1 MKLLRRKPR
10 TFEIQVQDMTL
21 HIQAATDFNEESR
34 AAALSFWEQLHAYTI
49 RNPAFSSAKRPID
62 VPADAP
68 EIVRELVS
76 SARRAGVG
84 PMFSF
89 RGAVTDHVGR
99 FLARDGQEVTVN
111 CGADYYIRSR
121 RRQKL
126 TVARRPGSTVAVVVP
141 SSKQGVGVAMSSGRD
156 PIDGAGRGHGSAL
169 DGLAVLAESCMLAD
183 AATAG
188 VHAILSKERDG
199 FATALGYLKKI
210 DGVFGGL
217 VISGERIGLM
227 GSLEIA
233 A

>member
-1 MKLLRRKPR
+1 MKLLKRKPR

-49 RNPAFSSAKRPID
+49 RNPSFSSAKRPID
-62 VPADAP
+62 VPVDAP
-68 EIVRELVS
+68 EIVREMVS

-89 RGAVTDHVGR
+89 QGAVTDHVGR

-111 CGADYYIRSR
+111 CGADYFIRSR
-121 RRQKL
+121 KRQKL
-126 TVARRPGSTVAVVVP
+126 TVVRRPGSTVAVVVP
-141 SSKQGVGVAMSSGRD
+141 SSKQGVGVSMTSGSGRGAE
-156 PIDGAGRGHGSAL
+156 DGRAPAL

-183 AATAG
+183 AAVAG
-188 VHAILSKERDG
+188 VHAILSKEDG
-199 FATALGYLKKI
+199 FATALGYLKKV

>member
-68 EIVRELVS
+68 EIVREMVS
-76 SARRAGVG
+76 AARRAGVG

-89 RGAVTDHVGR
+89 QGAVTDHVGR
-99 FLARDGQEVTVN
+99 FLARDGKEVTVN

-121 RRQKL
+121 KRQKL
-126 TVARRPGSTVAVVVP
+126 TVMRRPGSTVAIVVP
-141 SSKQGVGVAMSSGRD
+141 ASKQGVGVSMSS
-156 PIDGAGRGHGSAL
+156 GAGRGSAERRSPL

-183 AATAG
+183 AAAAG
-188 VHAILSKERDG
+188 VRAILFKEDG
-199 FATALGYLKKI
+199 FATALGYLKKVE
-210 DGVFGGL
+210 GVVGGL

>member
-1 MKLLRRKPR
+1 MKLLKRRPR

-68 EIVRELVS
+68 DIVREMVS

-89 RGAVTDHVGR
+89 QGAVTDHVGR

-111 CGADYYIRSR
+111 CGVDYFIRSR
-121 RRQKL
+121 KRQKL
-126 TVARRPGSTVAVVVP
+126 TVVRRPGSTVAVVVP
-141 SSKQGVGVAMSSGRD
+141 SSKHGVGVSMSSG
-156 PIDGAGRGHGSAL
+156 AGRAPGSADGHGSSL

-183 AATAG
+183 AAAAG
-188 VHAILSKERDG
+188 VHAILAKDDG
-199 FATALGYLKKI
+199 FGTALGYLKKV

>member
-1 MKLLRRKPR
+1 MKLLKRKPR

-49 RNPAFSSAKRPID
+49 RNPAFSTAKRPID

-68 EIVRELVS
+68 EIVREMVS

-89 RGAVTDHVGR
+89 QGAVTDHVGR
-99 FLARDGQEVTVN
+99 FLAREGQEVTVN
-111 CGADYYIRSR
+111 CGTDYFIRSR
-121 RRQKL
+121 KRQKL
-126 TVARRPGSTVAVVVP
+126 TVVRRPGSTVAVVVP
-141 SSKQGVGVAMSSGRD
+141 SSKQGVGVSMTSGSGR
-156 PIDGAGRGHGSAL
+156 GAEDGRGPAL

-183 AATAG
+183 AAVAG
-188 VHAILSKERDG
+188 VHAILSKEDG
-199 FATALGYLKKI
+199 FATALGYLKKV

>member
-10 TFEIQVQDMTL
+10 TFEVQVQDMTL

-62 VPADAP
+62 VPPDAP
-68 EIVRELVS
+68 EIVREMVR
-76 SARRAGVG
+76 SARRAGMG

-89 RGAVTDHVGR
+89 QGAVTDHVGR

-111 CGADYYIRSR
+111 CGADYYIRSKK
-121 RRQKL
+121 RQKL
-126 TVARRPGSTVAVVVP
+126 TVLRKPGSTVAVVVP
-141 SSKQGVGVAMSSGRD
+141 ASKQGVGVSMTSGPARASS
-156 PIDGAGRGHGSAL
+156 L

-183 AATAG
+183 AAAAG
-188 VHAILSKERDG
+188 VQAIVSKDDG
-199 FATALGYLKKI
+199 FATALGYLKKVE
-210 DGVFGGL
+210 GVFGGL
-217 VISGERIGLM
+217 VISGERFGVM

>member
-68 EIVRELVS
+68 EIVREMVS
-76 SARRAGVG
+76 AARRAGVG

-89 RGAVTDHVGR
+89 QGAVTDHVGR

-121 RRQKL
+121 KRQKL
-126 TVARRPGSTVAVVVP
+126 TVMRRPGSTVAVVVP
-141 SSKQGVGVAMSSGRD
+141 ASKQGVGVSMSS
-156 PIDGAGRGHGSAL
+156 GAGRGSAEGRSPL

-183 AATAG
+183 AAAAG
-188 VHAILSKERDG
+188 VRAILSKEDG
-199 FATALGYLKKI
+199 FATALGYLKKVE
-210 DGVFGGL
+210 GVVGGL

>member
-1 MKLLRRKPR
+1 MRLLKRKPR

-49 RNPAFSSAKRPID
+49 RNPSFSSAKRPID

-68 EIVRELVS
+68 EIVREMVG

-89 RGAVTDHVGR
+89 QGAVTDHVGR
-99 FLARDGQEVTVN
+99 FLAREGQEVTVN
-111 CGADYYIRSR
+111 CGADYYIRSKK
-121 RRQKL
+121 RQKL
-126 TVARRPGSTVAVVVP
+126 TVLRRPGSTVAVVVP
-141 SSKQGVGVAMSSGRD
+141 ASKQGVGVSMTKGPSRAPADAR
-156 PIDGAGRGHGSAL
+156 SAL

-183 AATAG
+183 AASAG
-188 VHAILSKERDG
+188 VQAILAKDNG
-199 FATALGYLKKI
+199 FGTALGYLKKI
-210 DGVFGGL
+210 EGVFGGL
-217 VISGERIGLM
+217 VISGEQIGLM
-227 GSLEIA
+227 GTLEIA